1 MMNVANTQSLVESNF
16 DTRIFFYCRPNEYQ
30 HLSICLAEGLKQL
43 NVPFYS
49 NINYFQIDAEQENYL
64 FHHDPT
70 VFPDD
75 CDIVVVEKAWVN
87 HLHSLP
93 ENLFHPGR
101 NYVTV
106 YLDDMDGLI
115 TPAWYPTIQ
124 NFDFIFRTHLN
135 SQTKYPPNFVPWVF
149 GLSNRILKETGNL
162 PNFQHRTLNL
172 LANFRVS
179 QENLT
184 LIFFGDIEPPQIPG
198 MVRIDSTQL
207 RVEHPLRQVFL
218 DQFCSLIEPILPIDD
233 TIDNFNQPPSHPY
246 HALQWQQTGRRHH
259 PNYYQRLKAT
269 AACAAFGG
277 YVVPGTNGN
286 PPYLE
291 WWDSWRFW
299 ESLAAGCVMFHVDL
313 EKYGAVLPVMLE
325 NWQHYIGIDLDNL
338 EDTVHRIATDPGILE
353 HISQAGRQW
362 AIENYSPVPTAMRFL
377 ETIKGKPAPGDRM
390 LWQKDY
396 SLNNSLPIQLSA
408 INFIIFPDW
417 SQDEESIGIELQ
429 RVIGAIANHPDFP
442 KITLLI
448 YTNGISEE
456 DANLLLSGV
465 AMNLLIQD
473 NLDVEDLKI
482 FLVEKLDTV
491 QWEALL
497 PRIQAR
503 IILKHEN
510 QEAISHLEL
519 LNNVPTHCFYPYK

>member
-1 MMNVANTQSLVESNF
+1 MNIANTQPLVESNF
-16 DTRIFFYCRPNEYQ
+16 DTRVFFYCLPNEYQ
-30 HLSICLAEGLKQL
+30 HLSICLAEGFKQL

-49 NINYFQIDAEQENYL
+49 NIDYFQTDTDQDNYL
-64 FHHDPT
+64 FRHDPSVT
-70 VFPDD
+70 PDD
-75 CDIVVVEKAWVN
+75 CDIVVVEKAWVT

-106 YLDDMDGLI
+106 YLDDMDGPL
-115 TPAWYPTIQ
+115 TPAWYPATRH
-124 NFDFIFRTHLN
+124 FDFIFRTHLN
-135 SQTKYPPNFVPWVF
+135 NQAKYPPNFVPWVF
-149 GLSNRILKETGNL
+149 GLSNRILRETGNI

-172 LANFRVS
+172 LANFRVT
-179 QENLT
+179 QEKLT

-198 MVRIDSTQL
+198 MVRINPTQL
-207 RVEHPLRQVFL
+207 RVEHPLRQVFC
-218 DQFCSLIEPILPIDD
+218 DQFCTLIESILPIDD
-233 TIDNFNQPPSHPY
+233 QVEGLNQAPSHPY

-259 PNYYQRLKAT
+259 PQYYQRLKAT

-277 YVVPGTNGN
+277 YVVPGTDSH

-313 EKYGAVLPVMLE
+313 EKYGAVLPVMPE
-325 NWQHYIGIDLDNL
+325 NWHHYIGLDLGNL
-338 EDTVHRIATDPGILE
+338 EDTVHRIASDPSILE

-362 AIENYSPVPTAMRFL
+362 AIENYTPVPTAMRFL
-377 ETIKGKPAPGDRM
+377 ETIKGKPASGDRR
-390 LWQKDY
+390 LLQQNY
-396 SLNNSLPIQLSA
+396 SLTDSLPVQLSE

-417 SQDEESIGIELQ
+417 FQDEELIGLELQ
-429 RVIGAIANHPDFP
+429 RVIGAIANHRDRS

-448 YTNGISEE
+448 YANGISEE

-473 NLDVEDLKI
+473 DLDVEDLKI
-482 FLVEKLDTV
+482 SLVDKMETD

-497 PRIQAR
+497 PRLQVR
-503 IILKHEN
+503 IVLKHEN
-510 QEAISHLEL
+510 QEALAHLEL
-519 LNNVPTHCFYPYK
+519 LNNVPTHYFYSCQQ